1 MDESKNVKNVE
12 IDKISS
18 TKKKR
23 KHHKWII
30 PLVTATLLVATPI
43 ALVYGFLYD
52 NKTTTFVHDEEF
64 DVNNATYYSAVD
76 ALDNTKTTKKINF
89 I

>member
-23 KHHKWII
+23 KHRKWII
-30 PLVTATLLVATPI
+30 PLVAATLLVVTPI
-43 ALVYGFLYD
+43 ALVYGFLYES
-52 NKTTTFVHDEEF
+52 KTTTFVHDE
-64 DVNNATYYSAVD
+64 
-76 ALDNTKTTKKINF
+76 
-89 I
+89 